1 MKLDSFRTLF
11 ALHGMRVMVAVAV
24 ASVTVFGAPRAAAAE
39 FANEDLNYEIV
50 YHWGLIWKH
59 AASATLSLRNDGDV
73 YRTSLTARTV
83 SWADNV
89 YRVRDTLRC
98 TIAKEG
104 LRPLHYLRLSH
115 EGKHDETDEVK
126 YSYQGYTTIGQCTRK
141 KAGKPAQTLELQ
153 TQGTAYDILSVF
165 YFLRKLNFA
174 GMRESTV
181 YTSMVFSGKKK
192 EKVSVK
198 LVGVENVELRDKSK
212 HRAYHVK
219 FTFTQDGAT
228 KSSDDIDTW
237 ISTDNSRIPLMVRG
251 RLPIGEIRVYYK
263 PKKATK

>member
-1 MKLDSFRTLF
+1 MKLTQRRKLSLWMVF
-11 ALHGMRVMVAVAV
+11 AVMFAAI
-24 ASVTVFGAPRAAAAE
+24 SPRAAAAE
-39 FANEDLNYEIV
+39 FVNEDLQYEIV

-59 AASATLSLRNDGDV
+59 AASATLSLRSQGDV
-73 YRTSLTARTV
+73 YHTSLTARTV
-83 SWADNV
+83 SWAESF

-104 LRPLHYLRLSH
+104 LRPLHYVRKAH
-115 EGKHDETDEVK
+115 EGKYVETDEVK
-126 YSYQGYTTIGQCTRK
+126 YSYQGFTTFGHCTRTRP
-141 KAGKPAQTLELQ
+141 GEEPQTEELQ

-181 YTSMVFSGKKK
+181 YNSTVFSGRRK
-192 EKVSVK
+192 EKVSLR
-198 LVGVENVELRDKSK
+198 LVGVEDVKLRDKST

-237 ISTDNSRIPLMVRG
+237 ISTDDQRIPLMVRG
-251 RLPIGEIRVYYK
+251 KLAIGEIRVYYK
-263 PKKATK
+263 P